1 MEAINYDNIKNE
13 VKTTYSELLEETSKN
28 IFFTETIKN
37 ISEAIDNLQI
47 SEEKKA
53 DSLIAMYGQLAN
65 TTVSK
70 TFDQALEL
78 VEKSLKIPKEFQ
90 MLEKE
95 LTIKD
100 KQVAKLDAEIDVTTA
115 QEEELRESI
124 LDRQTRRPL
133 EAANLTKQGNL
144 LDKQVAKLEEDKN
157 YVVSQRT
164 SMLEQVQHNKIIKS
178 MDSMGDMIGT
188 LGAGGLVPNPT
199 MFEVYFDM
207 NKALTNIKNP
217 TSYTVT
223 KAT

>member
-1 MEAINYDNIKNE
+1 METINYANIKIE
-13 VKTTYSELLEETSKN
+13 VKTTYKELLEETSKN

-65 TTVSK
+65 TTVSR

-90 MLEKE
+90 VLEKE

-100 KQVAKLDAEIDVTTA
+100 K
-115 QEEELRESI
+115 
-124 LDRQTRRPL
+124 

-188 LGAGGLVPNPT
+188 LGAGGLVPNPA
-199 MFEVYFDM
+199 MFEVYFNM
-207 NKALTNIKNP
+207 NKFLTNTNNP